1 MIPSQDAPLPSPFD
15 SCSAD
20 ERYVQP
26 YASVVDQVSGLGA
39 VGTIQDEVVRR
50 QEGEGG
56 RREERAGMRD
66 DGDVRVEA
74 VV

>member
-1 MIPSQDAPLPSPFD
+1 MIPSQDAPLPSPLYR
-15 SCSAD
+15 CPAD

-26 YASVVDQVSGLGA
+26 YASVVDQVPSLGA
-39 VGTIQDEVVRR
+39 VGTVQDEVVRR

-56 RREERAGMRD
+56 RREEGAGMRD
-66 DGDVRVEA
+66 DGYVRVEA